1 MKPIHHNLSLL
12 KNCLSENDQYYEI
25 YKLRNSKSF
34 DNRDIRTS
42 CNDRDGQEE
51 IKQADSML
59 LNLVTSFLVSC
70 SIPIIEHD
78 WGARTIYI

>member
-25 YKLRNSKSF
+25 YKLRNWKSF

-42 CNDRDGQEE
+42 CSDRDGKEE
-51 IKQADSML
+51 IKQTDSML
-59 LNLVTSFLVSC
+59 LKLVTLFLVSC
-70 SIPIIEHD
+70 SH
-78 WGARTIYI
+78 TNL